1 MSNDLT
7 NDSDKMHRRD
17 DVRDAAIKNAA
28 DGIPDTLCV
37 ECEVPAWL
45 TSAMAEHGDAAIE
58 HMLNTHP
65 ERLDKLAA
73 LIGVRSIAGDIV
85 LDADCDF
92 DILPLAVVLDKQIL
106 PIRVDGIV
114 YLVMGRPGSIAARNW
129 AQHWIQLLDKQHN
142 AVLAITVPDAVKQ
155 RLKLVEAQERAIDQF
170 QQEQSERQ
178 TDDVAEISLSTISQD
193 QSPVVKLLNSTL
205 FDALQSRASDIHLE
219 SIEDGLVVKYRI
231 DGVLQA
237 ITQVQG
243 CDFAEQTISRIKV
256 LGGMDIGERRI
267 PQDGR
272 FKACIQSRNIDFR
285 VSVMPSI
292 HGEDAVLRVLDKS
305 SQNQAIKLETLGF
318 DNRTL
323 DRIRSLV
330 KIPHGMVLVTGPTG
344 SGKSTTLY
352 ATLSELNSGEEKLIT
367 IEDPVE
373 YQLQGV
379 LQIPV
384 NDKKGLTFAKGLRS
398 ILRHD
403 PDIILVGEIRD
414 TETAGI
420 AVQAALTGHLV
431 LSSVH
436 ANGVFSVLERFLY
449 MGVEPAS
456 LLEALNGVVAQR
468 LVRRNCPA
476 CSCVVSDAA
485 RMAVAQS
492 HPQHFSA
499 GAAAVNLMQGAGC
512 EACRFTGFHGRIAL
526 AEILRCSE
534 SFKDAVMQKV
544 PMRELKAIAKAEGF
558 VSMSEVAMAAVLE
571 GKTTLTEVQRVIAM
585 E

>member
-1 MSNDLT
+1 M
-7 NDSDKMHRRD
+7 MHQMTMER
-17 DVRDAAIKNAA
+17 
-28 DGIPDTLCV
+28 PD
-37 ECEVPAWL
+37 WL
-45 TSAMAEHGDAAIE
+45 SGSTAQNGNSVIE
-58 HMLNTHP
+58 DELNTHP
-65 ERLDKLAA
+65 EMLETIAA
-73 LIGVRSIAGDIV
+73 LIGLHSIPAATV
-85 LDADCDF
+85 LAAVCDF
-92 DILPLAVVLDKQIL
+92 EIMPLAVVLEKQIL
-106 PIRVDGIV
+106 PIRVEGV
-114 YLVMGRPGSIAARNW
+114 LYLVMGRPGSIPARNW
-129 AQHWIQLLDKQHN
+129 TQRLCEEHA
-142 AVLAITVPDAVKQ
+142 AVLAITIPDAVTQ
-155 RLKLVEAQERAIDQF
+155 RLELIEAQERAIDQF
-170 QQEQSERQ
+170 QQEQSVRQ
-178 TDDVAEISLSTISQD
+178 TDDVVEISLSTISQD
-193 QSPVVKLLNSTL
+193 ESPVVKLLNSTL

-219 SIEDGLVVKYRI
+219 SVDDGLVVKYRI
-231 DGVLQA
+231 DGVLQP
-237 ITQVQG
+237 ITQAQG
-243 CDFAEQTISRIKV
+243 SDFAEQTISRIKV

-318 DNRTL
+318 DDSTL
-323 DRIRSLV
+323 ERIRSLV
-330 KIPHGMVLVTGPTG
+330 KTPHGMVLVTGPTG

-373 YQLQGV
+373 YQLHGV

-468 LVRRNCPA
+468 LVRRNCP
-476 CSCVVSDAA
+476 SCAQPVLDPQQISAA
-485 RMAVAQS
+485 KHHLPELPDVPDLSNLPKALEPPLHHDTAVEI
-492 HPQHFSA
+492 
-499 GAAAVNLMQGAGC
+499 NLMAGAGC
-512 EACRFTGFHGRIAL
+512 DACRFTGFHGRIAL

-534 SFKDAVMQKV
+534 AFKDAVMQKM
-544 PMRELKAIAKAEGF
+544 PMRGLKALARSEGF
-558 VSMSEVAMAAVLE
+558 VSMGDVAMDAVRQ
-571 GKTTLTEVQRVIAM
+571 GKTTLQEVQRVIAM
-585 E
+585 D